1 MRHRNYES
9 MELANPFYVLHEFNL
24 PDSRQ
29 NLFQVADVH
38 HPDSKKAV
46 DYFAV
51 TSIGGDMEDIGA
63 VFADIADKVRQ
74 QALSIM

>member
-1 MRHRNYES
+1 MG
-9 MELANPFYVLHEFNL
+9 LANPFYVLYEFNF

-29 NLFQVADVH
+29 NLIQVADVH

-51 TSIGGDMEDIGA
+51 TGIRGGMQDICA
-63 VFADIADKVRQ
+63 VFADIADKVRL
-74 QALSIM
+74 QALSII

>member
-1 MRHRNYES
+1 
-9 MELANPFYVLHEFNL
+9 
-24 PDSRQ
+24 
-29 NLFQVADVH
+29 VADIL
-38 HPDSKKAV
+38 HPDGKKAV

-51 TSIGGDMEDIGA
+51 TGIGGGMEDIGT

>member
-1 MRHRNYES
+1 MG
-9 MELANPFYVLHEFNL
+9 LANPFYVLYEFNL

-29 NLFQVADVH
+29 NLLQVADVH
-38 HPDSKKAV
+38 HSDSEKAV

-51 TSIGGDMEDIGA
+51 ASIGGGLEDICA